1 MDLDDAAI
9 VEEEDT
15 QNTSGMVGFDD
26 NPLICCRSALPRIFA
41 LFQRR
46 YVLQGEHDRLGKLSH
61 ILFIRN

>member
-9 VEEEDT
+9 VEEEDA

-46 YVLQGEHDRLGKLSH
+46 YVFPGRALSVRETLTYIIRL
-61 ILFIRN
+61 